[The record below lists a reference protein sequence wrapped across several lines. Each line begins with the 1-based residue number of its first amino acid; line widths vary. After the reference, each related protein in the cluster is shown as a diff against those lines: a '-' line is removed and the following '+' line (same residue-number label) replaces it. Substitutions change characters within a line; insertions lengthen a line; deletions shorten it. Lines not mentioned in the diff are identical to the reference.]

1 MIDLSEILT
10 LAKIEGDNKNKVLIL
25 GEINLELAGILSQQ
39 AGIQLNNYKFSI
51 DVYAIKHIIKNHGD
65 INIEEPKGQ
74 VAVTDIDFSLIPD
87 ILENPDLVFYDGKN
101 KLGKDVFQ
109 FQKIIGDKYVVIKEV
124 RTGKKQLTLNSMRI
138 IKKNH
143 HH

>member
-1 MIDLSEILT
+1 MIDLNDILT
-10 LAKIEGDNKNKVLIL
+10 LAKTEGENKNKVLIL
-25 GEINLELAGILSQQ
+25 GEINEELAEILSQQ
-39 AGIQLNNYKFSI
+39 SGIQLSNYKFSI

-65 INIEEPKGQ
+65 VSIEAPKGQ
-74 VAVTDIDFSLIPD
+74 VAITDIDFSLIPD

-124 RTGKKQLTLNSMRI
+124 RTGKKQLALNSMRI

-143 HH
+143 HF